1 VTQSFTYDALPG
13 RVVFG
18 SGASHDR
25 LVGEVERLGAEHVLV
40 VVAERE
46 RELAQPLELLLGAR
60 VAAVFTHVRP
70 HVPVAVAQE
79 ALDVARGS
87 DADAIL
93 TIGGGSTT
101 GTAKAVALE
110 SDLPILAIPTTYA
123 GSEMTPVWGMT
134 SDERKTVGRSPNVQP
149 KVVIYDPELT
159 FSLPAD
165 VTAASAMNALAHCV
179 EAFYGPGA
187 NPITSLAA
195 EAGLRAI
202 AENVGGAVR
211 EPAGLEARSGLLY
224 GAYLAGSAFA
234 VAGSGLHHK
243 ICHVLGGA
251 YDLPH
256 AETHSVILPQVTAFL
271 MPALPE
277 TAALIAAAIGADD
290 AAQGLFDLAQS
301 VGSPTSLAAIGFRP
315 EALDEAVGLVL
326 EEVPAHNPRFVDED
340 AVRSILTG
348 ALAGTRPAPLA
359 VAA

>member
-1 VTQSFTYDALPG
+1 
-13 RVVFG
+13 
-18 SGASHDR
+18 
-25 LVGEVERLGAEHVLV
+25 VL
-40 VVAERE
+40 
-46 RELAQPLELLLGAR
+46 
-60 VAAVFTHVRP
+60 
-70 HVPVAVAQE
+70 
-79 ALDVARGS
+79 
-87 DADAIL
+87 
-93 TIGGGSTT
+93 
-101 GTAKAVALE
+101 
-110 SDLPILAIPTTYA
+110 
-123 GSEMTPVWGMT
+123 
-134 SDERKTVGRSPNVQP
+134 P

-159 FSLPAD
+159 FTLPAD

-202 AENVGGAVR
+202 AQNVAGAVR
-211 EPAGLEARSGLLY
+211 EPSGLEARSGLLY

-277 TAALIAAAIGADD
+277 TAALIADAIGADD

-301 VGSPTSLAAIGFRP
+301 VGSPTSLGAIGFG
-315 EALDEAVGLVL
+315 ADSLDEAIALVL
-326 EEVPAHNPRFVDED
+326 EEVPAHNPRVVDED

-348 ALAGTRPAPLA
+348 ALAGTRPASVA

>member
-1 VTQSFTYDALPG
+1 VTRPFTYDALPG

-18 SGASHDR
+18 PGASHDR
-25 LVGEVERLGAEHVLV
+25 LTAEVERLGAEHVLV

-46 RELAQPLELLLGAR
+46 RSLAEPLERLLGVR

-70 HVPVAVAQE
+70 HVPVAVARE
-79 ALDVARGS
+79 ALAAARS
-87 DADAIL
+87 VDADAIVS
-93 TIGGGSTT
+93 IGGGSTT

-110 SDLPILAIPTTYA
+110 SDLPILAVPTTYA
-123 GSEMTPVWGMT
+123 GSEMTPVWGLT
-134 SDERKTVGRSPNVQP
+134 SDERKTVGRSAKVLP

-202 AENVGGAVR
+202 AASVAGAVR
-211 EPAGLEARSGLLY
+211 EPSDLDARSELLY

-256 AETHSVILPQVTAFL
+256 AETHSVLLPQVTAFL
-271 MPALPE
+271 MPTLPE
-277 TAALIAAAIGADD
+277 TAALIARAIDAGD
-290 AAQGLFDLAQS
+290 AAQGLYDLAQEI
-301 VGSPTSLAAIGFRP
+301 GSPTSLAEIGFRAD
-315 EALDEAVGLVL
+315 ALDEAVALVL
-326 EEVPAHNPRFVDED
+326 EEVPADNPRPVDEA
-340 AVRSILTG
+340 AVRSILAA
-348 ALAGTRPAPLA
+348 ALAGARPEALA

>member
-1 VTQSFTYDALPG
+1 VLPK
-13 RVVFG
+13 
-18 SGASHDR
+18 
-25 LVGEVERLGAEHVLV
+25 
-40 VVAERE
+40 
-46 RELAQPLELLLGAR
+46 
-60 VAAVFTHVRP
+60 
-70 HVPVAVAQE
+70 
-79 ALDVARGS
+79 
-87 DADAIL
+87 I
-93 TIGGGSTT
+93 
-101 GTAKAVALE
+101 
-110 SDLPILAIPTTYA
+110 
-123 GSEMTPVWGMT
+123 
-134 SDERKTVGRSPNVQP
+134 
-149 KVVIYDPELT
+149 VIYDPELT

-202 AENVGGAVR
+202 TRSVAGAVR
-211 EPAGLEARSGLLY
+211 DPAGLKARTELLY

-271 MPALPE
+271 MPALPK
-277 TAALIAAAIGADD
+277 TAALIAWAISADD
-290 AAQGLFDLAQS
+290 AAQGLFDLAQL
-301 VGSPTSLAAIGFRP
+301 VESPTSLAEIGFRAD
-315 EALDEAVGLVL
+315 ALDEAVALVL
-326 EEVPAHNPRFVDED
+326 EEAPAHNPRLVDER

-348 ALAGTRPAPLA
+348 ALVGTRPAPLA